1 MGIKF
6 VSLSRGEYQLQ
17 PPAPQIASHRR
28 GNILL
33 KKTSTSS
40 DVFSSIDIMTP
51 FVLGLQHFAGLSYK
65 LRCQSIK
72 GLPLKYTLIT
82 KKHLFLLQRVRMNIV
97 SFITTKKT
105 GSTETFL
112 DKVFTPESHSLPS
125 S

>member
-1 MGIKF
+1 M
-6 VSLSRGEYQLQ
+6 Q

-40 DVFSSIDIMTP
+40 DVFSSIAIMTP

-82 KKHLFLLQRVRMNIV
+82 KKK
-97 SFITTKKT
+97 FIPATASKNEYCMIYNYQKT